1 MKRQRMIPHAMSG
14 VFVFLLLGLFAV
26 LAVVTVLV
34 GAYSYRNISAR
45 ADMDNNGRMATAY
58 IRSML
63 RARDEAG
70 MLELEQEDDGDTI
83 LLHSSYGDE
92 EYVTR
97 IYVHDGVLR
106 ELFTA
111 AEDVFDPG
119 VGEEVCPAEELRGTM
134 EKGLLTVQI
143 RIGDKWQ
150 EIACVLHGE
159 TEEAAA

>member
-1 MKRQRMIPHAMSG
+1 MQRQKMIPHAISG
-14 VFVFLLLGLFAV
+14 VFVFLLLGVFAV
-26 LAVVTVLV
+26 LAVVTVLL
-34 GAYSYRNISAR
+34 GAYSYRYISAR

-70 MLELEQEDDGDTI
+70 MLELEQADSGDTL
-83 LLHSSYGDE
+83 LLHSRYGDE
-92 EYVTR
+92 EFVTR

-119 VGEEVCPAEELRGTM
+119 VGEAVCPAEELRSTM
-134 EKGLLTVQI
+134 EKGLLTVRV
-143 RIGDKWQ
+143 RIGDEWQ

-159 TEEAAA
+159 TEEATA